1 MTTARRSRGGRAALA
16 LTGALLTAA
25 AILGAPALAGCGG
38 STGGAGSSATPAS
51 AHSSGAAAK
60 VTFIELGSNSCIP
73 CKEMRPVMDG
83 VQKAFGDQ
91 VEIIFYDVWDDPAP
105 ANEYGIQMI
114 PTQVFLDEAGDE
126 FHRHTGFYPQEDIEA
141 LLVEQ
146 GLTRLTSP

>member
-1 MTTARRSRGGRAALA
+1 MTTARRSRGGRAALV
-16 LTGALLTAA
+16 LIGALLTSA
-25 AILGAPALAGCGG
+25 AILGVLALSGCGA
-38 STGGAGSSATPAS
+38 STGGAGPSATPAS

-60 VTFIELGSNSCIP
+60 VTFIELGSDSCIP

-146 GLTRLTSP
+146 GLTKLTTP